1 MYKGKATCKI
11 LKEIRKQIAKEN
23 DIAFVTSECKY
34 QGDCL
39 GTCPACEAEVRYL
52 EEELRKRK
60 QLGKTAVVAG
70 ISLGLAATFASC
82 HVAQEPN
89 TEQEVPVSAATEQA
103 GESNVPAESANEE
116 EGTPPAAKTP
126 RPTQRSTQ
134 DYMGFDFG
142 GVDEP
147 PVPDTLPQNNPVSD
161 TIEIIYEIPEWSQG
175 DIVPVSWFVGKGQKD
190 VYDPYLMA
198 YPPSYQDG
206 EEALREK
213 IYKNLHLSK
222 KESVKFQRK
231 KIFIQ
236 FIVEKDGRVKD
247 VKAHAY
253 IPEADFKPLKNKCE
267 KAAKRALRSRP
278 HYKPGRDD
286 HGMAVR
292 CFQQVILEVP

>member
-23 DIAFVTSECKY
+23 DIVFVTSECKY

-82 HVAQEPN
+82 HVTQDPN
-89 TEQEVPVSAATEQA
+89 TEQEVPVSASTEQS
-103 GESNVPAESANEE
+103 EKSNIPTESANEE
-116 EGTPPAAKTP
+116 NGTSPATKTP
-126 RPTQRSTQ
+126 RPSNRSSQ
-134 DYMGFDFG
+134 DYMDFDFG

-147 PVPDTLPQNNPVSD
+147 PVPDTLPQHNPVSD
-161 TIEIIYEIPEWSQG
+161 TIEIIYEVPEWSQG
-175 DIVPVSWFVGKGQKD
+175 DIVTVSWSVGKGQKD
-190 VYDPYLMA
+190 VYDPYLVA

-206 EEALREK
+206 EDALRKK

-222 KESVKFQRK
+222 KERDKFHGKR
-231 KIFIQ
+231 ISIQ
-236 FIVEKDGRVKD
+236 FIVEKDGRVKAVD
-247 VKAHAY
+247 AHAY
-253 IPEADFKPLKNKCE
+253 IPKADFKLLKNKCE

-292 CFQQVILEVP
+292 CFQQITIEVP